1 MELLYCISL
10 LKRSLPGYQ
19 YCCVG
24 KTWTERLPRQR
35 RSRSRVKPGA
45 AKGFH
50 SIKPPEEEAS
60 KCNLNCVKPARFCT
74 CCVQPLGRGN
84 SRLFTLMA
92 TIHYSGDTD
101 VRVLHSCTHSLR
113 HHSHKNNHNNYK
125 DSSFPQTL
133 IAARSCVMTSRDDVT
148 RRQLRARGCETGS
161 SLLRCAASCVACD
174 LATGC
179 VDHATDS
186 VGRTKLHQ

>member
-1 MELLYCISL
+1 MAWNSCISL

-60 KCNLNCVKPARFCT
+60 KCNLNCVEPARFCT

-101 VRVLHSCTHSLR
+101 VRAFHSCTHSLR
-113 HHSHKNNHNNYK
+113 HQSHNNNHNNNK
-125 DSSFPQTL
+125 EPSLRQTL
-133 IAARSCVMTSRDDVT
+133 IAARSCVMTSASAPSADRATLTAAVDSRVGAPRSAIS
-148 RRQLRARGCETGS
+148 RRSAVSSRRLRA
-161 SLLRCAASCVACD
+161 
-174 LATGC
+174 
-179 VDHATDS
+179 TD
-186 VGRTKLHQ
+186 TA